1 MNKNIQ
7 SKKQKYNAA
16 LAMAVLMTLGG
27 FTFGTNPT
35 FAETNDK
42 PVWVGSYNAGAYKD
56 GIFVSNADTTDNLVH
71 IGADVQTKV
80 VNVTDSVTSNNKA
93 VYVGAYDKLVAN
105 EGVNIS
111 NINFHDTTSTGEKH
125 GLYVFGAT
133 VEAPTIRV
141 DNLTTDSTEALA
153 GLVAGT
159 DVGYGMNKETL
170 KADSIYVGNVK
181 SDTSKYVYGSL
192 LQGALWQSFH
202 EGQDNNLTIENI
214 TGGADNAIVGGI
226 EVQFANSTMSD
237 CSYDITGDTVI
248 SNINSTQGS
257 AYGIMAKG
265 SSTGSEA
272 AYMHLNNLKISDI
285 HGKDLSVGICGH
297 VGDIIVDNA
306 DINMTGKDGYN
317 GLYAE
322 PVADAEKAAVNSF
335 AVSGSLVGNIKLDNA
350 EGSYNIQ
357 GDILADRFNLDKQVE
372 VAIKQL
378 EDPKTLEQ
386 LKEQLKE
393 GHPDWTDEQVDDFI
407 NNQVADLVNTLKNSG
422 HINLG
427 GKLALYG
434 DVYAKCGGNVNINL
448 TKDSIFEGQA
458 DNYADCDT
466 FCSIVWR
473 KADLDGL
480 NKSAL
485 YKLFGFDSM
494 QEQLEM
500 QGLPIVGAGKIDIS
514 MKDDSIWKAHGKS
527 FVDTLNF
534 KDGGLVDMHAEDGSS
549 ITAGKVTGNGTFIMN
564 LSNNADKSDMLY
576 VKDFSEAG
584 VQTIQANLKDGLKP
598 EDLKG
603 MRFATTGGDDYKRN
617 PNEKFKVVLYKNQGV
632 NDVTYKVSNEAFN
645 VKNEKFDPEATET
658 NEKFNGGKD
667 GAGTYKPGNDY
678 ITAIFSGQSF
688 TRETVDFEKI
698 QQDVNNGTIEDWDD
712 LYDENGKFLPQYI
725 KKEIIENPVKEG
737 TNWYLDTAVNTT
749 SNSGN
754 IIKNAAALDYANA
767 VTTDTLNKRLGE
779 ARYSNEGD
787 GMWARVRHDRFGK
800 TNRYEGKNTMTELGY
815 DWKRCDTSYGKHMQG
830 AAVNYTTGS
839 ADYKGVTGESSTK
852 RYGLSFYDTQLRE
865 TGHYLDTVAKF
876 GRVSNK
882 FTLEQEDEN
891 NVKADYHNNYYALS
905 FEYGRKNPLEN
916 NWYVEP
922 QAQLQ
927 YTYLASTDYRTSQST
942 DVQLS
947 GTDSLIGRVGFRIGR
962 ELDDKTAF
970 YVDANAY
977 HEFLGN
983 QDILASDRTGIMN
996 ATTHNDGIW
1005 YEAGVG
1011 ISGKLNKNTN
1021 GFVQF
1026 TKGFGSDVEHTWSFE
1041 GGLNFTF

>member
-16 LAMAVLMTLGG
+16 LAMAVLMT
-27 FTFGTNPT
+27 F
-35 FAETNDK
+35 
-42 PVWVGSYNAGAYKD
+42 
-56 GIFVSNADTTDNLVH
+56 
-71 IGADVQTKV
+71 
-80 VNVTDSVTSNNKA
+80 
-93 VYVGAYDKLVAN
+93 
-105 EGVNIS
+105 
-111 NINFHDTTSTGEKH
+111 
-125 GLYVFGAT
+125 
-133 VEAPTIRV
+133 
-141 DNLTTDSTEALA
+141 
-153 GLVAGT
+153 
-159 DVGYGMNKETL
+159 
-170 KADSIYVGNVK
+170 
-181 SDTSKYVYGSL
+181 
-192 LQGALWQSFH
+192 
-202 EGQDNNLTIENI
+202 
-214 TGGADNAIVGGI
+214 
-226 EVQFANSTMSD
+226 
-237 CSYDITGDTVI
+237 
-248 SNINSTQGS
+248 
-257 AYGIMAKG
+257 
-265 SSTGSEA
+265 
-272 AYMHLNNLKISDI
+272 
-285 HGKDLSVGICGH
+285 
-297 VGDIIVDNA
+297 
-306 DINMTGKDGYN
+306 
-317 GLYAE
+317 
-322 PVADAEKAAVNSF
+322 AEKAAVNSF

-494 QEQLEM
+494 HEQLEM

-852 RYGLSFYDTQLRE
+852 RYGLSFYDT
-865 TGHYLDTVAKF
+865 
-876 GRVSNK
+876 
-882 FTLEQEDEN
+882 
-891 NVKADYHNNYYALS
+891 
-905 FEYGRKNPLEN
+905 
-916 NWYVEP
+916 
-922 QAQLQ
+922 
-927 YTYLASTDYRTSQST
+927 
-942 DVQLS
+942 
-947 GTDSLIGRVGFRIGR
+947 
-962 ELDDKTAF
+962 
-970 YVDANAY
+970 
-977 HEFLGN
+977 
-983 QDILASDRTGIMN
+983 
-996 ATTHNDGIW
+996 
-1005 YEAGVG
+1005 
-1011 ISGKLNKNTN
+1011 
-1021 GFVQF
+1021 
-1026 TKGFGSDVEHTWSFE
+1026 
-1041 GGLNFTF
+1041 

>member
-1 MNKNIQ
+1 
-7 SKKQKYNAA
+7 
-16 LAMAVLMTLGG
+16 MAVLMTLGG

-111 NINFHDTTSTGEKH
+111 NINSHDTTSTGEKH

-386 LKEQLKE
+386 L
-393 GHPDWTDEQVDDFI
+393 
-407 NNQVADLVNTLKNSG
+407 
-422 HINLG
+422 
-427 GKLALYG
+427 
-434 DVYAKCGGNVNINL
+434 
-448 TKDSIFEGQA
+448 
-458 DNYADCDT
+458 
-466 FCSIVWR
+466 
-473 KADLDGL
+473 
-480 NKSAL
+480 
-485 YKLFGFDSM
+485 
-494 QEQLEM
+494 EM

-549 ITAGKVTGNGTFIMN
+549 ITEGKVTGNGTFIMN

-891 NVKADYHNNYYALS
+891 NVNADYHNNYYALS

>member
-1 MNKNIQ
+1 MYINEKKYNKMNKNIQ

-386 LKEQLKE
+386 L
-393 GHPDWTDEQVDDFI
+393 
-407 NNQVADLVNTLKNSG
+407 
-422 HINLG
+422 
-427 GKLALYG
+427 
-434 DVYAKCGGNVNINL
+434 
-448 TKDSIFEGQA
+448 
-458 DNYADCDT
+458 
-466 FCSIVWR
+466 
-473 KADLDGL
+473 
-480 NKSAL
+480 
-485 YKLFGFDSM
+485 
-494 QEQLEM
+494 EM

-632 NDVTYKVSNEAFN
+632 NDVTYKVGNEAFN

-698 QQDVNNGTIEDWDD
+698 QQDINNGTIEDWDD

-891 NVKADYHNNYYALS
+891 NVNADYHNNYYALS

-970 YVDANAY
+970 YVDDNAY

>member
-378 EDPKTLEQ
+378 EDPKTLE
-386 LKEQLKE
+386 K
-393 GHPDWTDEQVDDFI
+393 
-407 NNQVADLVNTLKNSG
+407 
-422 HINLG
+422 
-427 GKLALYG
+427 
-434 DVYAKCGGNVNINL
+434 
-448 TKDSIFEGQA
+448 
-458 DNYADCDT
+458 
-466 FCSIVWR
+466 
-473 KADLDGL
+473 
-480 NKSAL
+480 
-485 YKLFGFDSM
+485 
-494 QEQLEM
+494 LEM

-632 NDVTYKVSNEAFN
+632 NDVTHKVSNEAFN

-698 QQDVNNGTIEDWDD
+698 QQDVKNGTIEDWDD

-891 NVKADYHNNYYALS
+891 NVNADYHNNYYALS

>member
-1 MNKNIQ
+1 M
-7 SKKQKYNAA
+7 
-16 LAMAVLMTLGG
+16 
-27 FTFGTNPT
+27 
-35 FAETNDK
+35 
-42 PVWVGSYNAGAYKD
+42 
-56 GIFVSNADTTDNLVH
+56 
-71 IGADVQTKV
+71 
-80 VNVTDSVTSNNKA
+80 
-93 VYVGAYDKLVAN
+93 
-105 EGVNIS
+105 
-111 NINFHDTTSTGEKH
+111 
-125 GLYVFGAT
+125 
-133 VEAPTIRV
+133 
-141 DNLTTDSTEALA
+141 
-153 GLVAGT
+153 AGT

-297 VGDIIVDNA
+297 IGDIIVDNA
-306 DINMTGKDGYN
+306 DINMPGKDGYN

-335 AVSGSLVGNIKLDNA
+335 AISGSLVGNIKLDNA

-378 EDPKTLEQ
+378 EDPKTL
-386 LKEQLKE
+386 
-393 GHPDWTDEQVDDFI
+393 
-407 NNQVADLVNTLKNSG
+407 
-422 HINLG
+422 
-427 GKLALYG
+427 
-434 DVYAKCGGNVNINL
+434 
-448 TKDSIFEGQA
+448 
-458 DNYADCDT
+458 
-466 FCSIVWR
+466 
-473 KADLDGL
+473 
-480 NKSAL
+480 
-485 YKLFGFDSM
+485 
-494 QEQLEM
+494 EQLEM

-667 GAGTYKPGNDY
+667 GAGTYKPENDY

-698 QQDVNNGTIEDWDD
+698 QQDVNNGNIEDWDD

-891 NVKADYHNNYYALS
+891 NVNADYHNNYYALS

-970 YVDANAY
+970 YVDANA
-977 HEFLGN
+977 
-983 QDILASDRTGIMN
+983 
-996 ATTHNDGIW
+996 
-1005 YEAGVG
+1005 
-1011 ISGKLNKNTN
+1011 
-1021 GFVQF
+1021 
-1026 TKGFGSDVEHTWSFE
+1026 
-1041 GGLNFTF
+1041 

>member
-1 MNKNIQ
+1 
-7 SKKQKYNAA
+7 
-16 LAMAVLMTLGG
+16 MAVLMT
-27 FTFGTNPT
+27 
-35 FAETNDK
+35 FAE
-42 PVWVGSYNAGAYKD
+42 
-56 GIFVSNADTTDNLVH
+56 
-71 IGADVQTKV
+71 KV
-80 VNVTDSVTSNNKA
+80 
-93 VYVGAYDKLVAN
+93 
-105 EGVNIS
+105 
-111 NINFHDTTSTGEKH
+111 
-125 GLYVFGAT
+125 
-133 VEAPTIRV
+133 
-141 DNLTTDSTEALA
+141 
-153 GLVAGT
+153 
-159 DVGYGMNKETL
+159 
-170 KADSIYVGNVK
+170 
-181 SDTSKYVYGSL
+181 
-192 LQGALWQSFH
+192 
-202 EGQDNNLTIENI
+202 
-214 TGGADNAIVGGI
+214 
-226 EVQFANSTMSD
+226 
-237 CSYDITGDTVI
+237 
-248 SNINSTQGS
+248 
-257 AYGIMAKG
+257 
-265 SSTGSEA
+265 
-272 AYMHLNNLKISDI
+272 
-285 HGKDLSVGICGH
+285 
-297 VGDIIVDNA
+297 
-306 DINMTGKDGYN
+306 
-317 GLYAE
+317 
-322 PVADAEKAAVNSF
+322 AVNSF
-335 AVSGSLVGNIKLDNA
+335 AISGSLVGNIKLDNA

-527 FVDTLNF
+527 FVDALNF

-800 TNRYEGKNTMTELGY
+800 ANRYEGKNTMTELGY

-839 ADYKGVTGESSTK
+839 ADYKAVTGESSTK

-891 NVKADYHNNYYALS
+891 NVNADYHNNYYALS

>member
-1 MNKNIQ
+1 MYIKEKKYNKMNKNIQ

-111 NINFHDTTSTGEKH
+111 NINFHNTTSTGEKH

-698 QQDVNNGTIEDWDD
+698 QQDVNNGTIEDCDD

-852 RYGLSFYDTQLRE
+852 RYGLSFYDT
-865 TGHYLDTVAKF
+865 
-876 GRVSNK
+876 
-882 FTLEQEDEN
+882 
-891 NVKADYHNNYYALS
+891 
-905 FEYGRKNPLEN
+905 
-916 NWYVEP
+916 
-922 QAQLQ
+922 
-927 YTYLASTDYRTSQST
+927 
-942 DVQLS
+942 
-947 GTDSLIGRVGFRIGR
+947 
-962 ELDDKTAF
+962 
-970 YVDANAY
+970 
-977 HEFLGN
+977 
-983 QDILASDRTGIMN
+983 
-996 ATTHNDGIW
+996 
-1005 YEAGVG
+1005 
-1011 ISGKLNKNTN
+1011 
-1021 GFVQF
+1021 
-1026 TKGFGSDVEHTWSFE
+1026 
-1041 GGLNFTF
+1041 

>member
-1 MNKNIQ
+1 MKKYNKMNKNIQ

-159 DVGYGMNKETL
+159 DVGYGINKETL

-265 SSTGSEA
+265 SSTGSKA
-272 AYMHLNNLKISDI
+272 ARMHLNNLKISDI

-322 PVADAEKAAVNSF
+322 PVADAEKAEVNSF

-632 NDVTYKVSNEAFN
+632 NDVTHKVSNEAFN

-698 QQDVNNGTIEDWDD
+698 QQDVKNGTIEDWDD

-852 RYGLSFYDTQLRE
+852 RYGLSFYDT
-865 TGHYLDTVAKF
+865 
-876 GRVSNK
+876 
-882 FTLEQEDEN
+882 
-891 NVKADYHNNYYALS
+891 
-905 FEYGRKNPLEN
+905 
-916 NWYVEP
+916 
-922 QAQLQ
+922 
-927 YTYLASTDYRTSQST
+927 
-942 DVQLS
+942 
-947 GTDSLIGRVGFRIGR
+947 
-962 ELDDKTAF
+962 
-970 YVDANAY
+970 
-977 HEFLGN
+977 
-983 QDILASDRTGIMN
+983 
-996 ATTHNDGIW
+996 
-1005 YEAGVG
+1005 
-1011 ISGKLNKNTN
+1011 
-1021 GFVQF
+1021 
-1026 TKGFGSDVEHTWSFE
+1026 
-1041 GGLNFTF
+1041 

>member
-386 LKEQLKE
+386 L
-393 GHPDWTDEQVDDFI
+393 
-407 NNQVADLVNTLKNSG
+407 
-422 HINLG
+422 
-427 GKLALYG
+427 
-434 DVYAKCGGNVNINL
+434 
-448 TKDSIFEGQA
+448 
-458 DNYADCDT
+458 
-466 FCSIVWR
+466 
-473 KADLDGL
+473 
-480 NKSAL
+480 
-485 YKLFGFDSM
+485 
-494 QEQLEM
+494 EM

-598 EDLKG
+598 EDSKG

-891 NVKADYHNNYYALS
+891 NVNADYHNNYYALS

>member
-1 MNKNIQ
+1 
-7 SKKQKYNAA
+7 
-16 LAMAVLMTLGG
+16 MTLGG

-386 LKEQLKE
+386 L
-393 GHPDWTDEQVDDFI
+393 
-407 NNQVADLVNTLKNSG
+407 
-422 HINLG
+422 
-427 GKLALYG
+427 
-434 DVYAKCGGNVNINL
+434 
-448 TKDSIFEGQA
+448 
-458 DNYADCDT
+458 
-466 FCSIVWR
+466 
-473 KADLDGL
+473 
-480 NKSAL
+480 
-485 YKLFGFDSM
+485 
-494 QEQLEM
+494 EM

-598 EDLKG
+598 EDSKG

-678 ITAIFSGQSF
+678 ITAIFSGKSF

-815 DWKRCDTSYGKHMQG
+815 DWKRCYTSYGKHMQG

-891 NVKADYHNNYYALS
+891 NVNADYHNNYYALS

>member
-202 EGQDNNLTIENI
+202 EGQDNNFTIENI

-272 AYMHLNNLKISDI
+272 SYMHLNNLKISDI

-335 AVSGSLVGNIKLDNA
+335 AISGLLVGNIKLDNA

-393 GHPDWTDEQVDDFI
+393 GHPDWTDEQVDDFV

-698 QQDVNNGTIEDWDD
+698 QQDVNNGNIEDWDD

-779 ARYSNEGD
+779 HVILMKVTACGHVYAMIVS
-787 GMWARVRHDRFGK
+787 AKQTATKVK
-800 TNRYEGKNTMTELGY
+800 T
-815 DWKRCDTSYGKHMQG
+815 
-830 AAVNYTTGS
+830 
-839 ADYKGVTGESSTK
+839 
-852 RYGLSFYDTQLRE
+852 
-865 TGHYLDTVAKF
+865 
-876 GRVSNK
+876 
-882 FTLEQEDEN
+882 
-891 NVKADYHNNYYALS
+891 
-905 FEYGRKNPLEN
+905 P
-916 NWYVEP
+916 
-922 QAQLQ
+922 
-927 YTYLASTDYRTSQST
+927 
-942 DVQLS
+942 
-947 GTDSLIGRVGFRIGR
+947 
-962 ELDDKTAF
+962 
-970 YVDANAY
+970 
-977 HEFLGN
+977 
-983 QDILASDRTGIMN
+983 
-996 ATTHNDGIW
+996 
-1005 YEAGVG
+1005 
-1011 ISGKLNKNTN
+1011 
-1021 GFVQF
+1021 
-1026 TKGFGSDVEHTWSFE
+1026 
-1041 GGLNFTF
+1041 

>member
-335 AVSGSLVGNIKLDNA
+335 AISGSLVGNIKLDNA
-350 EGSYNIQ
+350 EGSHNIQ

-393 GHPDWTDEQVDDFI
+393 GHPDWTDEQVDDFV

-549 ITAGKVTGNGTFIMN
+549 ITEGKVTGNGTFIMN

-698 QQDVNNGTIEDWDD
+698 QQDVNNGTIEDWYD

-815 DWKRCDTSYGKHMQG
+815 DWKRCDTSYGKHM
-830 AAVNYTTGS
+830 
-839 ADYKGVTGESSTK
+839 
-852 RYGLSFYDTQLRE
+852 
-865 TGHYLDTVAKF
+865 
-876 GRVSNK
+876 
-882 FTLEQEDEN
+882 
-891 NVKADYHNNYYALS
+891 
-905 FEYGRKNPLEN
+905 
-916 NWYVEP
+916 
-922 QAQLQ
+922 
-927 YTYLASTDYRTSQST
+927 
-942 DVQLS
+942 
-947 GTDSLIGRVGFRIGR
+947 
-962 ELDDKTAF
+962 
-970 YVDANAY
+970 
-977 HEFLGN
+977 
-983 QDILASDRTGIMN
+983 
-996 ATTHNDGIW
+996 
-1005 YEAGVG
+1005 
-1011 ISGKLNKNTN
+1011 
-1021 GFVQF
+1021 
-1026 TKGFGSDVEHTWSFE
+1026 
-1041 GGLNFTF
+1041 

>member
-1 MNKNIQ
+1 
-7 SKKQKYNAA
+7 
-16 LAMAVLMTLGG
+16 MAVLMTLGG

-350 EGSYNIQ
+350 EGSYNI
-357 GDILADRFNLDKQVE
+357 LADRFNLDKQVE

-378 EDPKTLEQ
+378 EDPKTL
-386 LKEQLKE
+386 
-393 GHPDWTDEQVDDFI
+393 
-407 NNQVADLVNTLKNSG
+407 
-422 HINLG
+422 
-427 GKLALYG
+427 
-434 DVYAKCGGNVNINL
+434 
-448 TKDSIFEGQA
+448 
-458 DNYADCDT
+458 
-466 FCSIVWR
+466 
-473 KADLDGL
+473 
-480 NKSAL
+480 
-485 YKLFGFDSM
+485 
-494 QEQLEM
+494 EQLEM

-598 EDLKG
+598 EDSKG

-754 IIKNAAALDYANA
+754 IIKNAVALDYANA

-891 NVKADYHNNYYALS
+891 NVNADYHNNYYALS

>member
-1 MNKNIQ
+1 
-7 SKKQKYNAA
+7 
-16 LAMAVLMTLGG
+16 MAVLMTLGG

-306 DINMTGKDGYN
+306 AINMTGKDGYN

-357 GDILADRFNLDKQVE
+357 GDILADRFNLDK
-372 VAIKQL
+372 
-378 EDPKTLEQ
+378 
-386 LKEQLKE
+386 
-393 GHPDWTDEQVDDFI
+393 
-407 NNQVADLVNTLKNSG
+407 
-422 HINLG
+422 
-427 GKLALYG
+427 
-434 DVYAKCGGNVNINL
+434 
-448 TKDSIFEGQA
+448 
-458 DNYADCDT
+458 
-466 FCSIVWR
+466 
-473 KADLDGL
+473 
-480 NKSAL
+480 
-485 YKLFGFDSM
+485 
-494 QEQLEM
+494 
-500 QGLPIVGAGKIDIS
+500 
-514 MKDDSIWKAHGKS
+514 
-527 FVDTLNF
+527 
-534 KDGGLVDMHAEDGSS
+534 
-549 ITAGKVTGNGTFIMN
+549 
-564 LSNNADKSDMLY
+564 
-576 VKDFSEAG
+576 
-584 VQTIQANLKDGLKP
+584 
-598 EDLKG
+598 
-603 MRFATTGGDDYKRN
+603 
-617 PNEKFKVVLYKNQGV
+617 
-632 NDVTYKVSNEAFN
+632 
-645 VKNEKFDPEATET
+645 
-658 NEKFNGGKD
+658 
-667 GAGTYKPGNDY
+667 
-678 ITAIFSGQSF
+678 
-688 TRETVDFEKI
+688 
-698 QQDVNNGTIEDWDD
+698 
-712 LYDENGKFLPQYI
+712 
-725 KKEIIENPVKEG
+725 
-737 TNWYLDTAVNTT
+737 
-749 SNSGN
+749 
-754 IIKNAAALDYANA
+754 
-767 VTTDTLNKRLGE
+767 
-779 ARYSNEGD
+779 
-787 GMWARVRHDRFGK
+787 
-800 TNRYEGKNTMTELGY
+800 
-815 DWKRCDTSYGKHMQG
+815 
-830 AAVNYTTGS
+830 
-839 ADYKGVTGESSTK
+839 
-852 RYGLSFYDTQLRE
+852 
-865 TGHYLDTVAKF
+865 
-876 GRVSNK
+876 
-882 FTLEQEDEN
+882 
-891 NVKADYHNNYYALS
+891 
-905 FEYGRKNPLEN
+905 
-916 NWYVEP
+916 
-922 QAQLQ
+922 
-927 YTYLASTDYRTSQST
+927 
-942 DVQLS
+942 
-947 GTDSLIGRVGFRIGR
+947 
-962 ELDDKTAF
+962 
-970 YVDANAY
+970 
-977 HEFLGN
+977 
-983 QDILASDRTGIMN
+983 
-996 ATTHNDGIW
+996 
-1005 YEAGVG
+1005 
-1011 ISGKLNKNTN
+1011 
-1021 GFVQF
+1021 
-1026 TKGFGSDVEHTWSFE
+1026 
-1041 GGLNFTF
+1041 

>member
-1 MNKNIQ
+1 
-7 SKKQKYNAA
+7 
-16 LAMAVLMTLGG
+16 MAVLMTLGG

-237 CSYDITGDTVI
+237 CSYDIKGDTVI

-378 EDPKTLEQ
+378 EDPKTL
-386 LKEQLKE
+386 
-393 GHPDWTDEQVDDFI
+393 
-407 NNQVADLVNTLKNSG
+407 
-422 HINLG
+422 
-427 GKLALYG
+427 
-434 DVYAKCGGNVNINL
+434 
-448 TKDSIFEGQA
+448 
-458 DNYADCDT
+458 
-466 FCSIVWR
+466 
-473 KADLDGL
+473 
-480 NKSAL
+480 
-485 YKLFGFDSM
+485 
-494 QEQLEM
+494 EQLEM

>member
-1 MNKNIQ
+1 
-7 SKKQKYNAA
+7 
-16 LAMAVLMTLGG
+16 MAVLMTLGG

-335 AVSGSLVGNIKLDNA
+335 AISGSLVGNIKLDNA

-386 LKEQLKE
+386 L
-393 GHPDWTDEQVDDFI
+393 
-407 NNQVADLVNTLKNSG
+407 
-422 HINLG
+422 
-427 GKLALYG
+427 
-434 DVYAKCGGNVNINL
+434 
-448 TKDSIFEGQA
+448 
-458 DNYADCDT
+458 
-466 FCSIVWR
+466 
-473 KADLDGL
+473 
-480 NKSAL
+480 
-485 YKLFGFDSM
+485 
-494 QEQLEM
+494 EM

-527 FVDTLNF
+527 FVDMLNF

-632 NDVTYKVSNEAFN
+632 NDVTHKVSNEAFN

-754 IIKNAAALDYANA
+754 IIKNAVALDYANA

-891 NVKADYHNNYYALS
+891 NVNADYHNNYYALS

>member
-1 MNKNIQ
+1 
-7 SKKQKYNAA
+7 
-16 LAMAVLMTLGG
+16 MAVLMTLGG

-485 YKLFGFDSM
+485 YKLFGFDSI

-779 ARYSNEGD
+779 ARYSN
-787 GMWARVRHDRFGK
+787 
-800 TNRYEGKNTMTELGY
+800 
-815 DWKRCDTSYGKHMQG
+815 
-830 AAVNYTTGS
+830 
-839 ADYKGVTGESSTK
+839 
-852 RYGLSFYDTQLRE
+852 
-865 TGHYLDTVAKF
+865 
-876 GRVSNK
+876 
-882 FTLEQEDEN
+882 
-891 NVKADYHNNYYALS
+891 
-905 FEYGRKNPLEN
+905 
-916 NWYVEP
+916 
-922 QAQLQ
+922 
-927 YTYLASTDYRTSQST
+927 
-942 DVQLS
+942 
-947 GTDSLIGRVGFRIGR
+947 
-962 ELDDKTAF
+962 
-970 YVDANAY
+970 
-977 HEFLGN
+977 
-983 QDILASDRTGIMN
+983 
-996 ATTHNDGIW
+996 
-1005 YEAGVG
+1005 
-1011 ISGKLNKNTN
+1011 
-1021 GFVQF
+1021 
-1026 TKGFGSDVEHTWSFE
+1026 
-1041 GGLNFTF
+1041 

>member
-1 MNKNIQ
+1 
-7 SKKQKYNAA
+7 
-16 LAMAVLMTLGG
+16 MAVLMTLGG

-317 GLYAE
+317 GIYAE

-335 AVSGSLVGNIKLDNA
+335 AISGSLVGNIKLDNA
-350 EGSYNIQ
+350 EGSHNIQ

-393 GHPDWTDEQVDDFI
+393 GHPDWTDEQVDDFV

-549 ITAGKVTGNGTFIMN
+549 ITEGKVTGNGTFIMN

-698 QQDVNNGTIEDWDD
+698 QQDVNNGTIEDWYD

-815 DWKRCDTSYGKHMQG
+815 DWKRCDTSYGKHM
-830 AAVNYTTGS
+830 
-839 ADYKGVTGESSTK
+839 
-852 RYGLSFYDTQLRE
+852 
-865 TGHYLDTVAKF
+865 
-876 GRVSNK
+876 
-882 FTLEQEDEN
+882 
-891 NVKADYHNNYYALS
+891 
-905 FEYGRKNPLEN
+905 
-916 NWYVEP
+916 
-922 QAQLQ
+922 
-927 YTYLASTDYRTSQST
+927 
-942 DVQLS
+942 
-947 GTDSLIGRVGFRIGR
+947 
-962 ELDDKTAF
+962 
-970 YVDANAY
+970 
-977 HEFLGN
+977 
-983 QDILASDRTGIMN
+983 
-996 ATTHNDGIW
+996 
-1005 YEAGVG
+1005 
-1011 ISGKLNKNTN
+1011 
-1021 GFVQF
+1021 
-1026 TKGFGSDVEHTWSFE
+1026 
-1041 GGLNFTF
+1041 

>member
-1 MNKNIQ
+1 
-7 SKKQKYNAA
+7 
-16 LAMAVLMTLGG
+16 MAVLMTLGG

-111 NINFHDTTSTGEKH
+111 NINSHDTTSTGEKH

-202 EGQDNNLTIENI
+202 EGQANNLTIENI

-386 LKEQLKE
+386 L
-393 GHPDWTDEQVDDFI
+393 
-407 NNQVADLVNTLKNSG
+407 
-422 HINLG
+422 
-427 GKLALYG
+427 
-434 DVYAKCGGNVNINL
+434 
-448 TKDSIFEGQA
+448 
-458 DNYADCDT
+458 
-466 FCSIVWR
+466 
-473 KADLDGL
+473 
-480 NKSAL
+480 
-485 YKLFGFDSM
+485 
-494 QEQLEM
+494 EM

-598 EDLKG
+598 EDSKG

-754 IIKNAAALDYANA
+754 IIKNAVALDYANA

-891 NVKADYHNNYYALS
+891 NVNADYHNNYYALS

-927 YTYLASTDYRTSQST
+927 YTYLASTEYRTSQST

>member
-1 MNKNIQ
+1 
-7 SKKQKYNAA
+7 
-16 LAMAVLMTLGG
+16 
-27 FTFGTNPT
+27 
-35 FAETNDK
+35 
-42 PVWVGSYNAGAYKD
+42 
-56 GIFVSNADTTDNLVH
+56 
-71 IGADVQTKV
+71 
-80 VNVTDSVTSNNKA
+80 
-93 VYVGAYDKLVAN
+93 
-105 EGVNIS
+105 
-111 NINFHDTTSTGEKH
+111 
-125 GLYVFGAT
+125 
-133 VEAPTIRV
+133 
-141 DNLTTDSTEALA
+141 
-153 GLVAGT
+153 
-159 DVGYGMNKETL
+159 
-170 KADSIYVGNVK
+170 
-181 SDTSKYVYGSL
+181 
-192 LQGALWQSFH
+192 
-202 EGQDNNLTIENI
+202 
-214 TGGADNAIVGGI
+214 
-226 EVQFANSTMSD
+226 
-237 CSYDITGDTVI
+237 
-248 SNINSTQGS
+248 
-257 AYGIMAKG
+257 MAKG

-386 LKEQLKE
+386 L
-393 GHPDWTDEQVDDFI
+393 
-407 NNQVADLVNTLKNSG
+407 
-422 HINLG
+422 
-427 GKLALYG
+427 
-434 DVYAKCGGNVNINL
+434 
-448 TKDSIFEGQA
+448 
-458 DNYADCDT
+458 
-466 FCSIVWR
+466 
-473 KADLDGL
+473 
-480 NKSAL
+480 
-485 YKLFGFDSM
+485 
-494 QEQLEM
+494 EM

-598 EDLKG
+598 EDSKG

-754 IIKNAAALDYANA
+754 IIKNAVALDYANA

-891 NVKADYHNNYYALS
+891 NVNADYHNNYYALS

-927 YTYLASTDYRTSQST
+927 YTYLASTEYRTSQST

>member
-111 NINFHDTTSTGEKH
+111 NINSHDTTSTGEKH

-335 AVSGSLVGNIKLDNA
+335 AISGSLVGNIKLDNA

-378 EDPKTLEQ
+378 EDPKTL
-386 LKEQLKE
+386 
-393 GHPDWTDEQVDDFI
+393 
-407 NNQVADLVNTLKNSG
+407 
-422 HINLG
+422 
-427 GKLALYG
+427 
-434 DVYAKCGGNVNINL
+434 
-448 TKDSIFEGQA
+448 
-458 DNYADCDT
+458 
-466 FCSIVWR
+466 
-473 KADLDGL
+473 
-480 NKSAL
+480 
-485 YKLFGFDSM
+485 
-494 QEQLEM
+494 EQLEM

-549 ITAGKVTGNGTFIMN
+549 ITEGKVTGNGTFIMN

-698 QQDVNNGTIEDWDD
+698 QQDVNNGTIEDWYD

-891 NVKADYHNNYYALS
+891 NVNADYHNNYYALS

>member
-1 MNKNIQ
+1 
-7 SKKQKYNAA
+7 
-16 LAMAVLMTLGG
+16 MAVLMTLGG

-335 AVSGSLVGNIKLDNA
+335 AISGSLVGNIKLDNA

-357 GDILADRFNLDKQVE
+357 GDILADRFNYDKQVE
-372 VAIKQL
+372 AALKQL
-378 EDPKTLEQ
+378 EDPKTQEQ

-393 GHPDWTDEQVDDFI
+393 IHPDWTDEQVDDFI

-434 DVYAKCGGNVNINL
+434 DVYATCGGNVNINL

-667 GAGTYKPGNDY
+667 GAGTYKPENDY

-852 RYGLSFYDTQLRE
+852 RYGLSFYDT
-865 TGHYLDTVAKF
+865 
-876 GRVSNK
+876 
-882 FTLEQEDEN
+882 
-891 NVKADYHNNYYALS
+891 
-905 FEYGRKNPLEN
+905 
-916 NWYVEP
+916 
-922 QAQLQ
+922 
-927 YTYLASTDYRTSQST
+927 
-942 DVQLS
+942 
-947 GTDSLIGRVGFRIGR
+947 
-962 ELDDKTAF
+962 
-970 YVDANAY
+970 
-977 HEFLGN
+977 
-983 QDILASDRTGIMN
+983 
-996 ATTHNDGIW
+996 
-1005 YEAGVG
+1005 
-1011 ISGKLNKNTN
+1011 
-1021 GFVQF
+1021 
-1026 TKGFGSDVEHTWSFE
+1026 
-1041 GGLNFTF
+1041 

>member
-1 MNKNIQ
+1 
-7 SKKQKYNAA
+7 
-16 LAMAVLMTLGG
+16 MAVLMTLGG

-125 GLYVFGAT
+125 GLYVFGST

-335 AVSGSLVGNIKLDNA
+335 AISGSLVGNIKLDNA

-378 EDPKTLEQ
+378 EDPKTL
-386 LKEQLKE
+386 
-393 GHPDWTDEQVDDFI
+393 
-407 NNQVADLVNTLKNSG
+407 
-422 HINLG
+422 
-427 GKLALYG
+427 
-434 DVYAKCGGNVNINL
+434 
-448 TKDSIFEGQA
+448 
-458 DNYADCDT
+458 
-466 FCSIVWR
+466 
-473 KADLDGL
+473 
-480 NKSAL
+480 
-485 YKLFGFDSM
+485 
-494 QEQLEM
+494 EQLEM

-698 QQDVNNGTIEDWDD
+698 QQDVNNGTIEDWYD

-815 DWKRCDTSYGKHMQG
+815 DWKRCDTSYGKHM
-830 AAVNYTTGS
+830 
-839 ADYKGVTGESSTK
+839 
-852 RYGLSFYDTQLRE
+852 
-865 TGHYLDTVAKF
+865 
-876 GRVSNK
+876 
-882 FTLEQEDEN
+882 
-891 NVKADYHNNYYALS
+891 
-905 FEYGRKNPLEN
+905 
-916 NWYVEP
+916 
-922 QAQLQ
+922 
-927 YTYLASTDYRTSQST
+927 
-942 DVQLS
+942 
-947 GTDSLIGRVGFRIGR
+947 
-962 ELDDKTAF
+962 
-970 YVDANAY
+970 
-977 HEFLGN
+977 
-983 QDILASDRTGIMN
+983 
-996 ATTHNDGIW
+996 
-1005 YEAGVG
+1005 
-1011 ISGKLNKNTN
+1011 
-1021 GFVQF
+1021 
-1026 TKGFGSDVEHTWSFE
+1026 
-1041 GGLNFTF
+1041 

>member
-1 MNKNIQ
+1 
-7 SKKQKYNAA
+7 
-16 LAMAVLMTLGG
+16 MAVLMTLGG

-335 AVSGSLVGNIKLDNA
+335 AISGSLVGNIKLDNA

-378 EDPKTLEQ
+378 EDPKTL
-386 LKEQLKE
+386 
-393 GHPDWTDEQVDDFI
+393 
-407 NNQVADLVNTLKNSG
+407 
-422 HINLG
+422 
-427 GKLALYG
+427 
-434 DVYAKCGGNVNINL
+434 
-448 TKDSIFEGQA
+448 
-458 DNYADCDT
+458 
-466 FCSIVWR
+466 
-473 KADLDGL
+473 
-480 NKSAL
+480 
-485 YKLFGFDSM
+485 
-494 QEQLEM
+494 EQLEM

-603 MRFATTGGDDYKRN
+603 MRFATTGGDDCKRN

-632 NDVTYKVSNEAFN
+632 NDVTHKVSNEAFN

-698 QQDVNNGTIEDWDD
+698 QQDVKNGTIEDWDD

-891 NVKADYHNNYYALS
+891 NVNADYHNNYYALS

-1005 YEAGVG
+1005 YEAGVAFPV
-1011 ISGKLNKNTN
+1011 N
-1021 GFVQF
+1021 
-1026 TKGFGSDVEHTWSFE
+1026 
-1041 GGLNFTF
+1041 

>member
-1 MNKNIQ
+1 M
-7 SKKQKYNAA
+7 
-16 LAMAVLMTLGG
+16 
-27 FTFGTNPT
+27 
-35 FAETNDK
+35 
-42 PVWVGSYNAGAYKD
+42 
-56 GIFVSNADTTDNLVH
+56 
-71 IGADVQTKV
+71 
-80 VNVTDSVTSNNKA
+80 
-93 VYVGAYDKLVAN
+93 
-105 EGVNIS
+105 
-111 NINFHDTTSTGEKH
+111 
-125 GLYVFGAT
+125 
-133 VEAPTIRV
+133 
-141 DNLTTDSTEALA
+141 
-153 GLVAGT
+153 
-159 DVGYGMNKETL
+159 
-170 KADSIYVGNVK
+170 
-181 SDTSKYVYGSL
+181 

-386 LKEQLKE
+386 L
-393 GHPDWTDEQVDDFI
+393 
-407 NNQVADLVNTLKNSG
+407 
-422 HINLG
+422 
-427 GKLALYG
+427 
-434 DVYAKCGGNVNINL
+434 
-448 TKDSIFEGQA
+448 
-458 DNYADCDT
+458 
-466 FCSIVWR
+466 
-473 KADLDGL
+473 
-480 NKSAL
+480 
-485 YKLFGFDSM
+485 
-494 QEQLEM
+494 EM

-527 FVDTLNF
+527 FVDMLNF

-584 VQTIQANLKDGLKP
+584 VQTIQAKLKDGLKP

-603 MRFATTGGDDYKRN
+603 MRFATTCGDDYKRN

-632 NDVTYKVSNEAFN
+632 NDVTHKVSNEAFN

-698 QQDVNNGTIEDWDD
+698 QQDVKNGTIEDWDD

-891 NVKADYHNNYYALS
+891 NVNADYHNNYYALS

-1005 YEAGVG
+1005 YEAGVAFPV
-1011 ISGKLNKNTN
+1011 N
-1021 GFVQF
+1021 
-1026 TKGFGSDVEHTWSFE
+1026 
-1041 GGLNFTF
+1041 

>member
-1 MNKNIQ
+1 
-7 SKKQKYNAA
+7 
-16 LAMAVLMTLGG
+16 MAVLMTLGG

-105 EGVNIS
+105 EGVTIS

-125 GLYVFGAT
+125 GLYLFSAT

-335 AVSGSLVGNIKLDNA
+335 AISGSLVGNIKLDNA

-473 KADLDGL
+473 KSDLDGN
-480 NKSAL
+480 NKSA
-485 YKLFGFDSM
+485 
-494 QEQLEM
+494 
-500 QGLPIVGAGKIDIS
+500 
-514 MKDDSIWKAHGKS
+514 
-527 FVDTLNF
+527 
-534 KDGGLVDMHAEDGSS
+534 
-549 ITAGKVTGNGTFIMN
+549 
-564 LSNNADKSDMLY
+564 
-576 VKDFSEAG
+576 
-584 VQTIQANLKDGLKP
+584 
-598 EDLKG
+598 
-603 MRFATTGGDDYKRN
+603 
-617 PNEKFKVVLYKNQGV
+617 KN
-632 NDVTYKVSNEAFN
+632 K
-645 VKNEKFDPEATET
+645 
-658 NEKFNGGKD
+658 
-667 GAGTYKPGNDY
+667 
-678 ITAIFSGQSF
+678 
-688 TRETVDFEKI
+688 
-698 QQDVNNGTIEDWDD
+698 
-712 LYDENGKFLPQYI
+712 
-725 KKEIIENPVKEG
+725 
-737 TNWYLDTAVNTT
+737 
-749 SNSGN
+749 
-754 IIKNAAALDYANA
+754 
-767 VTTDTLNKRLGE
+767 
-779 ARYSNEGD
+779 
-787 GMWARVRHDRFGK
+787 
-800 TNRYEGKNTMTELGY
+800 
-815 DWKRCDTSYGKHMQG
+815 
-830 AAVNYTTGS
+830 
-839 ADYKGVTGESSTK
+839 
-852 RYGLSFYDTQLRE
+852 
-865 TGHYLDTVAKF
+865 
-876 GRVSNK
+876 
-882 FTLEQEDEN
+882 
-891 NVKADYHNNYYALS
+891 
-905 FEYGRKNPLEN
+905 
-916 NWYVEP
+916 
-922 QAQLQ
+922 
-927 YTYLASTDYRTSQST
+927 
-942 DVQLS
+942 
-947 GTDSLIGRVGFRIGR
+947 
-962 ELDDKTAF
+962 
-970 YVDANAY
+970 
-977 HEFLGN
+977 
-983 QDILASDRTGIMN
+983 
-996 ATTHNDGIW
+996 
-1005 YEAGVG
+1005 
-1011 ISGKLNKNTN
+1011 
-1021 GFVQF
+1021 
-1026 TKGFGSDVEHTWSFE
+1026 
-1041 GGLNFTF
+1041 

>member
-1 MNKNIQ
+1 MYIKGKKYNKMNKNIQ

-386 LKEQLKE
+386 L
-393 GHPDWTDEQVDDFI
+393 
-407 NNQVADLVNTLKNSG
+407 
-422 HINLG
+422 
-427 GKLALYG
+427 
-434 DVYAKCGGNVNINL
+434 
-448 TKDSIFEGQA
+448 
-458 DNYADCDT
+458 
-466 FCSIVWR
+466 
-473 KADLDGL
+473 
-480 NKSAL
+480 
-485 YKLFGFDSM
+485 
-494 QEQLEM
+494 EM

-576 VKDFSEAG
+576 VKEFSEAG

-598 EDLKG
+598 EDSKG

-754 IIKNAAALDYANA
+754 IIKNAVALDYANA

-891 NVKADYHNNYYALS
+891 NVNADYHNNYYALS

-927 YTYLASTDYRTSQST
+927 YTYLASTEYRTSQST

>member
-1 MNKNIQ
+1 
-7 SKKQKYNAA
+7 
-16 LAMAVLMTLGG
+16 MAVLMTLGG

-386 LKEQLKE
+386 L
-393 GHPDWTDEQVDDFI
+393 
-407 NNQVADLVNTLKNSG
+407 
-422 HINLG
+422 
-427 GKLALYG
+427 
-434 DVYAKCGGNVNINL
+434 
-448 TKDSIFEGQA
+448 
-458 DNYADCDT
+458 
-466 FCSIVWR
+466 
-473 KADLDGL
+473 
-480 NKSAL
+480 
-485 YKLFGFDSM
+485 
-494 QEQLEM
+494 EM

-598 EDLKG
+598 EDSKG

-754 IIKNAAALDYANA
+754 IIKNAVALDYANA

-876 GRVSNK
+876 GRVSTK

-891 NVKADYHNNYYALS
+891 NVNADYHNNYYALS

-927 YTYLASTDYRTSQST
+927 YTYLASTEYRTSQST

>member
-16 LAMAVLMTLGG
+16 LAMAVLMT
-27 FTFGTNPT
+27 
-35 FAETNDK
+35 FAE
-42 PVWVGSYNAGAYKD
+42 
-56 GIFVSNADTTDNLVH
+56 
-71 IGADVQTKV
+71 KV
-80 VNVTDSVTSNNKA
+80 
-93 VYVGAYDKLVAN
+93 
-105 EGVNIS
+105 
-111 NINFHDTTSTGEKH
+111 
-125 GLYVFGAT
+125 
-133 VEAPTIRV
+133 
-141 DNLTTDSTEALA
+141 
-153 GLVAGT
+153 
-159 DVGYGMNKETL
+159 
-170 KADSIYVGNVK
+170 
-181 SDTSKYVYGSL
+181 
-192 LQGALWQSFH
+192 
-202 EGQDNNLTIENI
+202 
-214 TGGADNAIVGGI
+214 
-226 EVQFANSTMSD
+226 
-237 CSYDITGDTVI
+237 
-248 SNINSTQGS
+248 
-257 AYGIMAKG
+257 
-265 SSTGSEA
+265 
-272 AYMHLNNLKISDI
+272 
-285 HGKDLSVGICGH
+285 
-297 VGDIIVDNA
+297 
-306 DINMTGKDGYN
+306 
-317 GLYAE
+317 
-322 PVADAEKAAVNSF
+322 AVNSF
-335 AVSGSLVGNIKLDNA
+335 AISGSLVGNIKLDNA

-688 TRETVDFEKI
+688 TRETVDLEKI

-712 LYDENGKFLPQYI
+712 LYDENGKFLPQYR

-983 QDILASDRTGIMN
+983 QDILASDMTGIMN
-996 ATTHNDGIW
+996 ATAHNDGTW

>member
-1 MNKNIQ
+1 
-7 SKKQKYNAA
+7 
-16 LAMAVLMTLGG
+16 MAVLMTLGG

-125 GLYVFGAT
+125 GLYVFGST

-667 GAGTYKPGNDY
+667 GAGTYKPENDY

-852 RYGLSFYDTQLRE
+852 RYGLSFYDT
-865 TGHYLDTVAKF
+865 
-876 GRVSNK
+876 
-882 FTLEQEDEN
+882 
-891 NVKADYHNNYYALS
+891 
-905 FEYGRKNPLEN
+905 
-916 NWYVEP
+916 
-922 QAQLQ
+922 
-927 YTYLASTDYRTSQST
+927 
-942 DVQLS
+942 
-947 GTDSLIGRVGFRIGR
+947 
-962 ELDDKTAF
+962 
-970 YVDANAY
+970 
-977 HEFLGN
+977 
-983 QDILASDRTGIMN
+983 
-996 ATTHNDGIW
+996 
-1005 YEAGVG
+1005 
-1011 ISGKLNKNTN
+1011 
-1021 GFVQF
+1021 
-1026 TKGFGSDVEHTWSFE
+1026 
-1041 GGLNFTF
+1041 

>member
-1 MNKNIQ
+1 
-7 SKKQKYNAA
+7 
-16 LAMAVLMTLGG
+16 MAVLMTLGG

-125 GLYVFGAT
+125 GLYVFGST

-306 DINMTGKDGYN
+306 DINMPGKDGYN

-335 AVSGSLVGNIKLDNA
+335 AISGSLVGNIKLDNA

-378 EDPKTLEQ
+378 EDPKTL
-386 LKEQLKE
+386 
-393 GHPDWTDEQVDDFI
+393 
-407 NNQVADLVNTLKNSG
+407 
-422 HINLG
+422 
-427 GKLALYG
+427 
-434 DVYAKCGGNVNINL
+434 
-448 TKDSIFEGQA
+448 
-458 DNYADCDT
+458 
-466 FCSIVWR
+466 
-473 KADLDGL
+473 
-480 NKSAL
+480 
-485 YKLFGFDSM
+485 
-494 QEQLEM
+494 EQLEM

-603 MRFATTGGDDYKRN
+603 MRFATTGGDDYNRN

-698 QQDVNNGTIEDWDD
+698 QQDVNNGTIEDWYD

-839 ADYKGVTGESSTK
+839 ADYKAVTGESSTK

-882 FTLEQEDEN
+882 FSLEQPGVN
-891 NVKADYHNNYYALS
+891 ANYHNNYYALS
-905 FEYGRKNPLEN
+905 FEYGRKNALEN
-916 NWYVEP
+916 SWYVEP

-927 YTYLASTDYRTSQST
+927 YTYLASTDYRTSQGT

-962 ELDDKTAF
+962 ELDDKTTF

-983 QDILASDRTGIMN
+983 QDILASDRSGIMN
-996 ATTHNDGIW
+996 ATTPNDGIW

>member
-202 EGQDNNLTIENI
+202 EGQDNNFTIENI

-272 AYMHLNNLKISDI
+272 SYMHLNNLKISDI

-335 AVSGSLVGNIKLDNA
+335 AISGLLVGNIKLDNA

-378 EDPKTLEQ
+378 EDPKTL
-386 LKEQLKE
+386 
-393 GHPDWTDEQVDDFI
+393 
-407 NNQVADLVNTLKNSG
+407 
-422 HINLG
+422 
-427 GKLALYG
+427 
-434 DVYAKCGGNVNINL
+434 
-448 TKDSIFEGQA
+448 
-458 DNYADCDT
+458 
-466 FCSIVWR
+466 
-473 KADLDGL
+473 
-480 NKSAL
+480 
-485 YKLFGFDSM
+485 
-494 QEQLEM
+494 EQLEM

-698 QQDVNNGTIEDWDD
+698 QQDVNNGNIEDWDD

-891 NVKADYHNNYYALS
+891 NVNADYHNNYYALS

-962 ELDDKTAF
+962 ELDDKT
-970 YVDANAY
+970 
-977 HEFLGN
+977 
-983 QDILASDRTGIMN
+983 
-996 ATTHNDGIW
+996 
-1005 YEAGVG
+1005 
-1011 ISGKLNKNTN
+1011 
-1021 GFVQF
+1021 
-1026 TKGFGSDVEHTWSFE
+1026 
-1041 GGLNFTF
+1041 

>member
-1 MNKNIQ
+1 
-7 SKKQKYNAA
+7 
-16 LAMAVLMTLGG
+16 MAVLMTLGG

-285 HGKDLSVGICGH
+285 HGKDLSVGICGY

-378 EDPKTLEQ
+378 EDPKTL
-386 LKEQLKE
+386 
-393 GHPDWTDEQVDDFI
+393 
-407 NNQVADLVNTLKNSG
+407 
-422 HINLG
+422 
-427 GKLALYG
+427 
-434 DVYAKCGGNVNINL
+434 
-448 TKDSIFEGQA
+448 
-458 DNYADCDT
+458 
-466 FCSIVWR
+466 
-473 KADLDGL
+473 
-480 NKSAL
+480 
-485 YKLFGFDSM
+485 
-494 QEQLEM
+494 EQLEM

-678 ITAIFSGQSF
+678 ITDIFSGQSF

-891 NVKADYHNNYYALS
+891 NVNADYHNNYYALS

>member
-202 EGQDNNLTIENI
+202 EGQDNNFTIENI

-306 DINMTGKDGYN
+306 DINMPGKDGYN

-335 AVSGSLVGNIKLDNA
+335 AISGSLVGNIKLDNA

-378 EDPKTLEQ
+378 EDPKTL
-386 LKEQLKE
+386 
-393 GHPDWTDEQVDDFI
+393 
-407 NNQVADLVNTLKNSG
+407 
-422 HINLG
+422 
-427 GKLALYG
+427 
-434 DVYAKCGGNVNINL
+434 
-448 TKDSIFEGQA
+448 
-458 DNYADCDT
+458 
-466 FCSIVWR
+466 
-473 KADLDGL
+473 
-480 NKSAL
+480 
-485 YKLFGFDSM
+485 
-494 QEQLEM
+494 EQLEM

-598 EDLKG
+598 EDSKG

-891 NVKADYHNNYYALS
+891 NVNADYHNNYYALS

-927 YTYLASTDYRTSQST
+927 YTYLASTEYRTSQST

>member
-1 MNKNIQ
+1 M
-7 SKKQKYNAA
+7 
-16 LAMAVLMTLGG
+16 
-27 FTFGTNPT
+27 
-35 FAETNDK
+35 
-42 PVWVGSYNAGAYKD
+42 
-56 GIFVSNADTTDNLVH
+56 
-71 IGADVQTKV
+71 
-80 VNVTDSVTSNNKA
+80 
-93 VYVGAYDKLVAN
+93 
-105 EGVNIS
+105 
-111 NINFHDTTSTGEKH
+111 
-125 GLYVFGAT
+125 
-133 VEAPTIRV
+133 
-141 DNLTTDSTEALA
+141 
-153 GLVAGT
+153 
-159 DVGYGMNKETL
+159 
-170 KADSIYVGNVK
+170 
-181 SDTSKYVYGSL
+181 

-265 SSTGSEA
+265 FSTGSEA

-386 LKEQLKE
+386 L
-393 GHPDWTDEQVDDFI
+393 
-407 NNQVADLVNTLKNSG
+407 
-422 HINLG
+422 
-427 GKLALYG
+427 
-434 DVYAKCGGNVNINL
+434 
-448 TKDSIFEGQA
+448 
-458 DNYADCDT
+458 
-466 FCSIVWR
+466 
-473 KADLDGL
+473 
-480 NKSAL
+480 
-485 YKLFGFDSM
+485 
-494 QEQLEM
+494 EM

-584 VQTIQANLKDGLKP
+584 VQTIQAKLKDGLKP

-603 MRFATTGGDDYKRN
+603 MRFATTCGDDYKRN

-632 NDVTYKVSNEAFN
+632 NDVTHKVSNEAFN

-754 IIKNAAALDYANA
+754 IIKNAVALDYANA

-891 NVKADYHNNYYALS
+891 NVNADYHNNYYALS